1 MKIVLALALSAVC
14 LACASSP
21 SPTTETFMVRGQV
34 HAGPTCPVVREPPDP
49 NCADRPVADAVMAV
63 RGADGVEVVRVLT
76 DQEGRFIL
84 TLPAGAYTLVP
95 QPVTGLVGTAPEQS
109 FVVPGEVSL
118 DVAYDTGMR

>member
-1 MKIVLALALSAVC
+1 
-14 LACASSP
+14 
-21 SPTTETFMVRGQV
+21 
-34 HAGPTCPVVREPPDP
+34 
-49 NCADRPVADAVMAV
+49 MAV